1 MCSCSARAAGR
12 YARGDHVGRPFQ
24 GRLAGLKGPRYERKR
39 QRPDFFGAAYE
50 RYMGKWSQL
59 AGETFLDWL
68 APESGLRWLD
78 VGCGN
83 GAFTEMLVER
93 CAPVSVQG
101 IDPSEAQLAYARTR
115 PASRVAQ
122 FRQGD
127 AMALPFPDDT
137 FDAAVMPLVIFFVPD
152 PARGVAEM
160 ARVVC
165 PGGIVAA
172 YAWDMVGGGFP
183 YEALQVEMRGLGVA
197 VPVPPSPDASRI
209 DAMRD
214 LWTGAGLDAVETR
227 EITVQ
232 RTFADFDDYW
242 TTILGGPSVGPQL
255 AAMAPA
261 DLALLKARMRARL
274 PADATGRITYSAR
287 ANAVKG
293 RVDASESYLIGN
305 SLRALRAPRSY
316 VVTLA
321 TAG

>member
-1 MCSCSARAAGR
+1 MGTDQIRFE
-12 YARGDHVGRPFQ
+12 D
-24 GRLAGLKGPRYERKR
+24 
-39 QRPDFFGAAYE
+39 GAAYE

-68 APESGLRWLD
+68 APKSGLRWLD

-101 IDPSEAQLAYARTR
+101 IDPSERQLAFARTR
-115 PASRVAQ
+115 AASRVAQ

-127 AMALPFPDDT
+127 AMAQPFPDDA

-172 YAWDMVGGGFP
+172 YAWDMLGGGFP
-183 YEALQVEMRGLGVA
+183 YEALQFEMRALGVA
-197 VPVPPSPDASRI
+197 VPEPPSPGASRI
-209 DAMRD
+209 DALRD
-214 LWTGAGLDAVETR
+214 LWTGAGLEGVETR

-232 RTFADFDDYW
+232 RTFSDFDDYW
-242 TTILGGPSVGPQL
+242 KTVLAGSSVGPQL
-255 AAMAPA
+255 AAMASE
-261 DLALLKARMRARL
+261 DIVLLKARMRARL
-274 PADATGRITYSAR
+274 PADAGGRITCSAR

-293 RVDASESYLIGN
+293 RVLSNFKG
-305 SLRALRAPRSY
+305 
-316 VVTLA
+316 
-321 TAG
+321 